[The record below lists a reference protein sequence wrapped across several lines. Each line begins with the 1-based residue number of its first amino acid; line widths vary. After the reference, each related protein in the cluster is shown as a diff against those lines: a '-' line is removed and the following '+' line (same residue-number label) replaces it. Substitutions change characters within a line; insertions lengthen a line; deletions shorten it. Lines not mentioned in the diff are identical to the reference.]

1 MRADR
6 LAREFAKAND
16 QLIQLLERATPEQ
29 WRQLTRDEGELRPV
43 GVIAHHIAWAHRHI
57 NTRVRA
63 FAEGLAVPHRRPD
76 LFDERN
82 ARHAR
87 EHPDPDQQETIA
99 WLRRDGEAV
108 ASVIASL
115 SDAQL
120 DRRAREDAD
129 AAELTTEE
137 VIRQR
142 QIGHVRGHLVSIASV
157 LGDPPD
163 TL

>member
-1 MRADR
+1 VCAPSR
-6 LAREFAKAND
+6 KAW
-16 QLIQLLERATPEQ
+16 PC
-29 WRQLTRDEGELRPV
+29 RPV
-43 GVIAHHIAWAHRHI
+43 
-57 NTRVRA
+57 VRTCSTSA
-63 FAEGLAVPHRRPD
+63 
-76 LFDERN
+76 N

-120 DRRAREDAD
+120 DRRARENAD
-129 AAELTTEE
+129 AEELTTEE

-142 QIGHVRGHLVSIASV
+142 QVGHVRGHLVSIATV
-157 LGDPPD
+157 LGDAPD
-163 TL
+163 AG